1 VSYAGEPVAW
11 EDDSVPFPA
20 NLGLTWWDCLTSPD
34 RFFSR
39 LSWEGTVARPILY
52 YVIVAILGGMLSL
65 FWLVWSPWGAA
76 NQLGLTL
83 EQQLLIFFL
92 TPFAVLLALGLA
104 TSIQHLFVLMLAPE
118 RRGFGATATVFCYSS
133 GVGLLTAVLPPA
145 FGFGAAPGGLFGSVY
160 LVVYSMLAFAVQLWY
175 VAVLVFGMRRAHS
188 TTTGRAIA
196 IVLLPIGVGFA
207 VALGLAIVA
216 AALIA
221 LVELPV

>member
-1 VSYAGEPVAW
+1 VAW
-11 EDDSVPFPA
+11 EDDAVPFPA

-52 YVIVAILGGMLSL
+52 YLIVAILGGMLSL

-145 FGFGAAPGGLFGSVY
+145 FGFGAA

-175 VAVLVFGMRRAHS
+175 VAVLVFGIRRAHS
-188 TTTGRAIA
+188 TTTSRAIA
-196 IVLLPIGVGFA
+196 IVLLPIGVGF
-207 VALGLAIVA
+207 VLALGLAIVA